1 MQKSLAEPATP
12 PAEGAA
18 AGWRRRLRLQLPRPT
33 RFLGTVLIALAGP
46 IVAAGLGAYLYLA
59 SGRIVSTDNAY
70 VKADKIVISP
80 DVAGRVTEVM
90 VHADEHVARG
100 AILFRIDPEL
110 YKLTLDQAEAELD
123 QTRSRVEAL
132 RAEYREAKSEL
143 KEAED
148 RIQFYEAQR
157 SRQKRLA
164 DKGVGRAFF
173 VEEADSNAEAARTR
187 VGVAGQ
193 KMHRALAALGGDPEI
208 ATEVHPLV
216 REKMAARDRAR
227 VNLER
232 TVVRAPAAG
241 IVTNFDLQAGEYIG
255 VGSVAFSLVGT
266 EDTWV
271 QANFKETELTFVKV
285 GQRATIHVDM
295 YPDTE
300 FKGQVVSIGGAT
312 GSEFAILPP
321 QNATGNWV
329 KVVQRLPVRIR
340 IDAPPGAPHLRA
352 GMSVIADV
360 DTEHQRPLP
369 RWAKGLFGRASAA
382 P

>member
-1 MQKSLAEPATP
+1 MQKSLAEPAAE
-12 PAEGAA
+12 PAEAA
-18 AGWRRRLRLQLPRPT
+18 ATSWRRRLRLPRPT
-33 RFLGTVLIALAGP
+33 RFMGTVLIALVGP
-46 IVAAGLGAYLYLA
+46 IVAAGLGAYFYLA

-80 DVAGRVTEVM
+80 DVSGRVTEVL
-90 VHADEHVARG
+90 VHADDHVERG
-100 AILFRIDPEL
+100 AILFRVDPEL
-110 YKLTLDQAEAELD
+110 YKLVLDQAEAELD
-123 QTRSRVEAL
+123 QTKSRVEAL

-157 SRQKRLA
+157 QRQKRLA

-173 VEEADSNAEAARTR
+173 VEEADSNADAARTR
-187 VGVAGQ
+187 VTMAGQ
-193 KMHRALAALGGDPEI
+193 KMHRTLAQLGGDAEI
-208 ATEVHPLV
+208 ASEVHPLV
-216 REKMAARDRAR
+216 REKVAARDRAR

-232 TVVRAPAAG
+232 TTVRAPAAG

-285 GQRATIHVDM
+285 GQRVVIHVDM
-295 YPDTE
+295 YPETE
-300 FKGQVVSIGGAT
+300 FKGQVTSIGGAT
-312 GSEFAILPP
+312 GAEFAILPP

-340 IDAPPGAPHLRA
+340 IDASPGAPALRA

-360 DTEHQRPLP
+360 DTEHRRAVP
-369 RWAKGLFGRASAA
+369 RWAKGLFGWATAA